1 MYSQPGIFNV
11 LDYGMVPNKSDA
23 LTAENNA
30 LALQATIDAAQ
41 AFCNSPSGQPCGAII
56 LIPSND
62 TVPIEGSPG
71 SDGEGGVYYI
81 AVPSALPSLAAA
93 VTITCPC
100 PLLLLGTGNGTLL
113 MMVENSNS
121 EYGHVFSIEINDMN
135 NIEINDMNNID
146 IGGLSFQD
154 FQIQYAQG
162 ATSVLSTAAALHLKT
177 ARNVRLFR
185 MILIDCPIGAALE
198 NSLQF
203 SMIDCEVQNNLNSGT
218 AVSFGNSPSSA
229 KEVYIAGCIF
239 EAVGEAYGTGTCLLF
254 LEADEVRVVNTRI
267 DSFQQGILMSATA
280 AVLHLFFENVS
291 VFTAALAE
299 ASEYVAAPALVI
311 APQIG
316 ASVTQATFVGCEFSP
331 VAGGAGINE
340 GPGISIDTGSGGI
353 IDQIRFVSCY
363 SCTWP
368 GAGMQI
374 NGGTNIEVLGG
385 YYSCNGG
392 ATPSPPTSVSAGIAI
407 TAESGDVTGV
417 RIVGAA
423 CNNSI
428 YKALESLPGPE
439 IPTQQDGIY
448 IENESWAISNVLID
462 SCDLSGNLSYGI
474 GVAATATS
482 EGPGVADLFIRAC
495 NLTSNGAGALDV
507 TGTATIEVTDCA
519 GYNDQATVIWT
530 VAPASSATIANYIY
544 GYYGPVAFY
553 VTGNANATVHSITI
567 DGHTTALVSGGF
579 TLGPGEFASI
589 GWTTMV
595 PGSSPNFLMVGK

>member
-1 MYSQPGIFNV
+1 MMYSQPGIFNV

-41 AFCNSPSGQPCGAII
+41 AYCAGGPPNGPTYGAII

-62 TVPIEGSPG
+62 TVPIDGSPG
-71 SDGEGGVYYI
+71 SDGDGGIYYI
-81 AVPSALPSLAAA
+81 AVPSASPIGAA
-93 VTITCPC
+93 VTVTCPYS
-100 PLLLLGTGNGTLL
+100 LLFLGTGNGTLL
-113 MMVENSNS
+113 MMVENSNN
-121 EYGHVFSIEINDMN
+121 EYGDVFW
-135 NIEINDMNNID
+135 ID
-146 IGGLSFQD
+146 LADSTNSNSTIGGISFQD
-154 FQIQYAQG
+154 FQIQFAQG
-162 ATSVLSTAAALHLKT
+162 ATGVLSTAAAIHLKRS

-185 MILIDCPIGAALE
+185 MILIDCPVSAALDD
-198 NSLQF
+198 SLQF

-218 AVSFGNSPSSA
+218 AVTFGNSPKSA
-229 KEVYIAGCIF
+229 KEAYIAGCIF
-239 EAVGEAYGTGTCLLF
+239 EATGDAYGTGTCLLF
-254 LEADEVRVVNTRI
+254 SEADEVRVVNTRI
-267 DSFQQGILMSATA
+267 DSFREGVVMSATA
-280 AVLHLFFENVS
+280 AVIHLFFENVS
-291 VFTAALAE
+291 VFTVPYPEGAE
-299 ASEYVAAPALVI
+299 YPLAPALLIV
-311 APQIG
+311 PQAG
-316 ASVTQATFVGCEFSP
+316 ASVTEATFVGCEFSP
-331 VAGGAGINE
+331 AAGSAGDSE
-340 GPGISIDTGSGGI
+340 GPGISIDTSSGGI

-363 SCTWP
+363 SCMWP

-374 NGGTNIEVLGG
+374 NGGTNIEILGG

-392 ATPSPPTSVSAGIAI
+392 SPSPPISLSAGIVI
-407 TAESGDVTGV
+407 TAGASEVTGV

-428 YKALESLPGPE
+428 YNALESLPGPQP
-439 IPTQQDGIY
+439 PTQQYGIY
-448 IENESWAISNVLID
+448 VENENWSISNVLID
-462 SCDLSGNLSYGI
+462 SCDLSGNLSYGA
-474 GVAATATS
+474 GVTATATS

-495 NLTSNGAGALDV
+495 NLTSNGTGALGV

-519 GYNDQATVIWT
+519 GYNDQARVWT
-530 VAPASSATIANYIY
+530 VAPASTATIANYIY

-589 GWTTMV
+589 DWTTMV